1 LLTAGTVY
9 NSNRDESK
17 ARPRLMSLSILGLFS
32 VTPVQPAQPANE
44 HQICKQRLKSQ
55 VPLVSESEVLVEL
68 EAP

>member
-1 LLTAGTVY
+1 
-9 NSNRDESK
+9 
-17 ARPRLMSLSILGLFS
+17 MSLSILGLFS